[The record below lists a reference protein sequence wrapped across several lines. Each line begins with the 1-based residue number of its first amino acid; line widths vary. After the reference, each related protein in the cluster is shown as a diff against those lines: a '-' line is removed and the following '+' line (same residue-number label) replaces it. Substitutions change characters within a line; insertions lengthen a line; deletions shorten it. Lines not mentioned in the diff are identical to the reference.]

1 MKARTSA
8 VSRLGLIALF
18 AVVLFSSGRALAQE
32 NNPMAAAGLGIGL
45 IMVFLIIGAAAY
57 VYMSLALQTIADK
70 TKTENSWLAWI
81 PIANLVL
88 MLNIAKKPMW
98 WLILFLVPVVNFVIL
113 IMVWMAVAEARG
125 KPSWWG
131 ILTIVPVANLV
142 VPGVLAWSD

>member
-1 MKARTSA
+1 MKARTSV

-98 WLILFLVPVVNFVIL
+98 WLILFPGLAIF
-113 IMVWMAVAEARG
+113 
-125 KPSWWG
+125 
-131 ILTIVPVANLV
+131 LT
-142 VPGVLAWSD
+142 VLAYNLIGEGLQEATDPRLRQAAH